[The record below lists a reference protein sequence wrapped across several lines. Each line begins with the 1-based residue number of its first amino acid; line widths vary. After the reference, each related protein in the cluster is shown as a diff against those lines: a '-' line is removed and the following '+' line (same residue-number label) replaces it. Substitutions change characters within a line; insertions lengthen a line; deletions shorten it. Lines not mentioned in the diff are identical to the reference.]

1 MDILSDVFICGIQT
15 LLITIICTIF
25 ELSRFELTTK
35 QLLLIFLIY
44 YLNVGLIVFAL
55 FLPMLDWNICAETMH
70 ELYMQYGSTLL
81 LSSISIY
88 LLVVVCLIFFSCKIL
103 VKIREKIKLT
113 HCSRILYH
121 KTKGMSICLEIL
133 LPRRGKN

>member
-103 VKIREKIKLT
+103 VKAT
-113 HCSRILYH
+113 PH
-121 KTKGMSICLEIL
+121 
-133 LPRRGKN
+133 N